1 MDEPE
6 SRSTGLL
13 ARGQAFA
20 DHADMAG
27 IQSLDTLKAE
37 LRALLPEL
45 RQRWPISYLGV
56 FGSWV
61 RDEQRPGSDLD
72 LLVDFD
78 GPLPGWGEVELELE
92 LERRLGLKVDLVLRS
107 QLKPFI
113 GAQILREVQAL

>member
-1 MDEPE
+1 MV
-6 SRSTGLL
+6 
-13 ARGQAFA
+13 
-20 DHADMAG
+20 DHDAMAQIG
-27 IQSLDTLKAE
+27 SLEALKAE
-37 LRALLPEL
+37 LRALLPGL

-61 RDEQRPGSDLD
+61 RGEQRAGSDLD

-78 GPLPGWGEVELELE
+78 GPLSGSGEIELELE
-92 LERRLGLKVDLVLRS
+92 LERRLGLEVDLVPRR